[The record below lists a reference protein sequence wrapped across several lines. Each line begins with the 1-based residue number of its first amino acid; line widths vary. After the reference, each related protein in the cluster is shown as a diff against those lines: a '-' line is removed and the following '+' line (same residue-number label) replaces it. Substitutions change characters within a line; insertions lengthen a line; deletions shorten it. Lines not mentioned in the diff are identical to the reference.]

1 MSKGYKDG
9 VGRHQRVFNM
19 MRKKVPDIGYTGVCW
34 VDAFTCMYRLYLD
47 FIEHDQAGIGDGWER
62 ETREYIRPGFP
73 AFDLN
78 AYIYGEANS
87 VERQMDVLL
96 NIIGAVSEDYLQ
108 VRLSV
113 VWQNASEKQLTMKA
127 MFDEGWKAVTFGS
140 DQIMMDWCRKR
151 FEEGYWMGNPV
162 RGIGPD
168 SVKFLMGDLKAEL
181 RRTPEGMDL
190 YLSKEGTR
198 VQSLRLMSRE
208 RKVGDCRWTEVR
220 AVIPQSLLED
230 GHAMVHGLL
239 SPDDLPTV
247 YMREDGKLYCR
258 ECRCTVPNTANH
270 EMRREGAYAHSHV
283 CGIRAEGE
291 VYDD

>member
-1 MSKGYKDG
+1 
-9 VGRHQRVFNM
+9 
-19 MRKKVPDIGYTGVCW
+19 
-34 VDAFTCMYRLYLD
+34 
-47 FIEHDQAGIGDGWER
+47 
-62 ETREYIRPGFP
+62 
-73 AFDLN
+73 
-78 AYIYGEANS
+78 
-87 VERQMDVLL
+87 
-96 NIIGAVSEDYLQ
+96 
-108 VRLSV
+108 
-113 VWQNASEKQLTMKA
+113 MKA